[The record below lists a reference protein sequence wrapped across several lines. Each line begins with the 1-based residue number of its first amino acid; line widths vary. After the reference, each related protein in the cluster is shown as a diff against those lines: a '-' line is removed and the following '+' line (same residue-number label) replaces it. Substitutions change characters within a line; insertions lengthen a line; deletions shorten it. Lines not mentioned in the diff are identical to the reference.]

1 MKQSTL
7 LYIIFFVGI
16 CAIFSCIFPY
26 PIFSNYNN
34 ITEKDASEINN
45 YFETELNSST
55 IVKPNVLTLS
65 WFNIIDNMFEIGK
78 KYEIIDLQSEES
90 FYITRTGGKNH
101 ADIEASNFSDFQ
113 IIHKITDNNFE
124 LKHLPVLLK
133 LNENTY
139 IPASLCCYP
148 HGYNNSN
155 VGYGHFCLH
164 FKNSRTNFTNKI
176 DSNHQKTVKIAT
188 KMGKSFIKLQ

>member
-34 ITEKDASEINN
+34 ITEENASEINN

-55 IVKPNVLTLS
+55 IVKPNILTLS
-65 WFNIIDNMFEIGK
+65 WFNMIDNMFEIGK
-78 KYEIIDLQSEES
+78 KYEIIVLQSGES

-101 ADIEASNFSDFQ
+101 ADIEAYTLSDFQ
-113 IIHKITDNNFE
+113 IMHEISNKNFASKY
-124 LKHLPVLLK
+124 LAVLLK
-133 LNENTY
+133 LNENSY
-139 IPASLCCYP
+139 IPASLYCYS
-148 HGYNNSN
+148 HGYNNSS

-164 FKNSRTNFTNKI
+164 FKNSRTDYTNKL

-188 KMGKSFIKLQ
+188 KKGKSFIKLQ